1 MGKGREK
8 KEGTWGRIRPLTAH
22 PLLEHEAVPAA
33 VQAGPCPHHAVPAE
47 LGEQPA
53 FLHAQALHQPAAG
66 PPPPRPPAAGPQ
78 RQEHRLHPGMVAPG
92 WAFATS
98 APLGL
103 AASQSPLLSC
113 RCTKAW
119 RTPRRSSS
127 PWTTGGFSA
136 LPFRASPPRSRMW
149 AQMQQEGLC
158 HGVVASPQ
166 VAPKLHPVVG
176 VRLHHGGHRR
186 QR

>member
-1 MGKGREK
+1 MKKGN
-8 KEGTWGRIRPLTAH
+8 WSRIRPLTAH
-22 PLLEHEAVPAA
+22 PLPEHEAVPAA
-33 VQAGPCPHHAVPAE
+33 VRAGLCPHHAVPAE

-53 FLHAQALHQPAAG
+53 CLHAQALHQPAAG
-66 PPPPRPPAAGPQ
+66 PRPPRPPAAGPQ
-78 RQEHRLHPGMVAPG
+78 WQEHRLHPGTVAPG
-92 WAFATS
+92 RAFATS

-103 AASQSPLLSC
+103 AASQSPSLLVLSC

-119 RTPRRSSS
+119 RTPRRSRS

-136 LPFRASPPRSRMW
+136 LPFGASPPRKGV
-149 AQMQQEGLC
+149 QVLQEGLC
-158 HGVVASPQ
+158 HGVVVSPQ
-166 VAPKLHPVVG
+166 MAPKLHPVVG